1 VGKREEA
8 EGKGGGGGKRG
19 EMTQTLYAHMNKT
32 NKKKINEKLNYF
44 ISKKKYSSESYLAN
58 PVFILYVIPTTN
70 LNFQEMSFYKAN
82 IR

>member
-32 NKKKINEKLNYF
+32 NKKKKSMKN
-44 ISKKKYSSESYLAN
+44 
-58 PVFILYVIPTTN
+58 
-70 LNFQEMSFYKAN
+70 
-82 IR
+82 